1 METKT
6 VKTINDL
13 ATAALL
19 AVWNTAI
26 AGPDHDTVAKFSDR
40 PTAIAR
46 IQRVLTAQKR
56 VLVVNDDLTW
66 EVKDEAVATPATP
79 ETPTAEKPK
88 KERAAPKPRGF
99 RFVFPVKKEIKGH
112 RENTQRALLIK
123 LLQRQPGE
131 AGEGHPGGA
140 TFDELMAATGWDQK
154 TTYEGTRLLHYYLGY
169 GMKQSEPGAP
179 IFLVGTPTV
188 KAPTA

>member
-13 ATAALL
+13 ATATLL
-19 AVWNTAI
+19 AIWNTAI

-40 PTAIAR
+40 ATAIAR
-46 IQRVLTAQKR
+46 IQRVLTGQKR

-66 EVKDEAVATPATP
+66 EVKDDQQATQAEPAP
-79 ETPTAEKPK
+79 APKADKPK

-99 RFVFPVKKEIKGH
+99 RFVFPVKKDIKAH

-154 TTYEGTRLLHYYLGY
+154 TCYEGTRLLHYYLGY
-169 GMKQSEPGAP
+169 GMKQAEPGAP
-179 IFLVGTPTV
+179 IFLVGSPTP
-188 KAPTA
+188 KSAA